1 VNEIDLLMDAV
12 VAAAAVNDALAFPTF
27 VVVVVLM
34 YLASAAAVT
43 STSATVT
50 RDSLVNLCEYVVRLR
65 GTE

>member
-1 VNEIDLLMDAV
+1 MDAV

-27 VVVVVLM
+27 VVVVVVVLM

-50 RDSLVNLCEYVVRLR
+50 RDSLANLCECVVRLR